1 MMIDS
6 SEKAKFVYQP
16 LYLLRQNQKRVII
29 MKKEIVLIH
38 TFLVITIT
46 TAIILGV
53 YSFAAAHCDTLDG
66 PVIQDARKALETK
79 DVTPVLKWVKR
90 KDEKIVRAKFAKA
103 LSAKGKKNAGAAEN
117 QFFATLVK
125 IHRAGEGAP
134 FTGLKP
140 AGEVE
145 PAIAE
150 ADKALASGSADAL
163 VKLVTDDVA
172 GGIRTRYEHAA
183 ATYKHKDE
191 SVEQGRE
198 FVEAYVAFT
207 HYVERIHLDAT
218 AKGSHD
224 EHSKGPKHPAAKHHA
239 SDVHKH

>member
-1 MMIDS
+1 
-6 SEKAKFVYQP
+6 
-16 LYLLRQNQKRVII
+16 
-29 MKKEIVLIH
+29 MKKKSILARMLL
-38 TFLVITIT
+38 LVAIT
-46 TAIILGV
+46 TVLTLGM

-79 DVTPVLKWVKR
+79 DVTPILKWVKQ
-90 KDEKIVRAKFAKA
+90 KDEKVVRAAYDKA
-103 LSAKGKKNAGAAEN
+103 LSARGKKNANSAEN

-125 IHRAGEGAP
+125 IHRAGEGAS

-150 ADKALASGSADAL
+150 ADKALAIGSSDAL
-163 VKLVTDDVA
+163 VKLITDDIA
-172 GGIRTRYEHAA
+172 AGIRKRYEHAA

-198 FVEAYVAFT
+198 FVEAYVEYT
-207 HYVERIHLDAT
+207 HYVERLHLDAT
-218 AKGSHD
+218 STVSHD
-224 EHSKGPKHPAAKHHA
+224 KHGEGSKHPPAKHPTP
-239 SDVHKH
+239 DVHKQGK